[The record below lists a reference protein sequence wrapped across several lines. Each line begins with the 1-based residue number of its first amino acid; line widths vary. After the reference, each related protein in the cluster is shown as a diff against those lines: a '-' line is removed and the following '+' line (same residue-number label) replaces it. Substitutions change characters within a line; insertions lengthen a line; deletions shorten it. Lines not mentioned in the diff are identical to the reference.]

1 VNKNQ
6 QRTAQAAHNIR
17 QAIKHDNPADAIKAY
32 GRSSS
37 SFYSAMR
44 RHLTPEEREDA
55 NQRWAKAREV
65 QRREH
70 AAKANA
76 KMAAKFPYGGRND
89 DLIEDAE
96 FLARHGVIV
105 ADAVRRLG
113 FDTAEA
119 LERRLRRA
127 GAPHVWNRLM
137 DNDPFIDD
145 RIRDATFDR
154 WAA

>member
-1 VNKNQ
+1 VNLNQ
-6 QRTAQAAHNIR
+6 QRSAEVNAR
-17 QAIKHDNPADAIKAY
+17 VREAIKADTPEEAVARY
-32 GRSSS
+32 GKARTTL
-37 SFYSAMR
+37 YGAMR
-44 RHLTPEEREDA
+44 RHLTPEEYAEV
-55 NQRWAKAREV
+55 NQRWEAVRA
-65 QRREH
+65 QRRRDH
-70 AAKANA
+70 AAKMTAA
-76 KMAAKFPYGGRND
+76 MAARLPYGGRND

-127 GAPHVWNRLM
+127 GAGGVWARLV

-145 RIRDATFDR
+145 RIRDATFAR